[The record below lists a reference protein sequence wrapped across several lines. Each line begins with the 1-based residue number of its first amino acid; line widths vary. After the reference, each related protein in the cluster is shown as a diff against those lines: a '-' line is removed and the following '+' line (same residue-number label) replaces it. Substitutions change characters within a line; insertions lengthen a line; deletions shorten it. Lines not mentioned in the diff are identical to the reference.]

1 MLDLDRQRFLAEAP
15 ARLALKLTPERQ
27 AGLSFLVSS
36 LAADPGITMIRQSA
50 YILATIRWET
60 AQTFQP
66 IRERRARRATN
77 PRHWE
82 IQNRYWP
89 SGFYGRGYV
98 QITWETNYRR
108 AGRRLAGQTFTVAG
122 VPRRVEADT
131 FVEEPDL
138 VLVPEIAYL
147 VCVRGMSEGWFTGK
161 KLDDYIQ
168 EGSPPDYL
176 NARRIV
182 NGLDRA
188 AEIAAYA
195 NEFELLLRAAA
206 APVAPAAPLV
216 REVIPAVVAARLPT
230 PQPVLRPGRPA

>member
-1 MLDLDRQRFLAEAP
+1 MLSIDHQHLLAEAP
-15 ARLALKLTPERQ
+15 ARLALTLTPQRE

-36 LAADPGITMIRQSA
+36 LAADPAVTMIRQSA

-98 QITWETNYRR
+98 QITWESNYRR
-108 AGRRLAGQTFTVAG
+108 AGRRLAGHTLIVDG
-122 VPRRVEADT
+122 VERRVEDET
-131 FVEEPDL
+131 FVENPDL
-138 VLVPEIAYL
+138 VLDPQIAYL
-147 VCVRGMSEGWFTGK
+147 VCVRGMTEGWFTGR
-161 KLDDYIQ
+161 KLDHYIR

-176 NARRIV
+176 NARRVV

-195 NEFELLLRAAA
+195 NQFELLLRAAA
-206 APVAPAAPLV
+206 APVVPTVTPS
-216 REVIPAVVAARLPT
+216 VVAAHVPP
-230 PQPVLRPGRPA
+230 PQPVLRPGRLA